1 MKYFISPNQAATL
14 FERQTIRENY
24 ESNFVYQWLKLP
36 CLTYCKPKGLL
47 THEDLFCLAFQF
59 LDFLKQH
66 RDYSNCLLHS
76 ELQCIPFEIARHWEN
91 FRGEPHPCNMEKL
104 LAIRTLYHLLQ
115 MVEASDDDMDQYNL
129 EKSLTC
135 NIPKIFHNHTKEYV
149 QSMITDI
156 DHILTVNSP
165 IYQRS
170 SEILSSA
177 DYDEMEEPNLIDY
190 IGGYMASPQR
200 ISEEIANGKAPTAQP
215 SENKPRTDT
224 PELARLQEELQ
235 QKDEQIK
242 DLQGLLDTFAQPDK
256 GYVEIDSTCKV
267 KIVAILSAMYYAHFF
282 HGVGISNRDDVVGH
296 ILQYGFNYNTR
307 SISQTL
313 NRYVNNSGGIDDL
326 KRLLNEALDELKG
339 IRKEKKNE
347 KKKEK

>member
-24 ESNFVYQWLKLP
+24 RSNFVYQWLKLP

-200 ISEEIANGKAPTAQP
+200 ISEEIANGKPQRHSLRRTSPAQTHP
-215 SENKPRTDT
+215 N
-224 PELARLQEELQ
+224 L
-235 QKDEQIK
+235 
-242 DLQGLLDTFAQPDK
+242 PD
-256 GYVEIDSTCKV
+256 C
-267 KIVAILSAMYYAHFF
+267 
-282 HGVGISNRDDVVGH
+282 
-296 ILQYGFNYNTR
+296 
-307 SISQTL
+307 
-313 NRYVNNSGGIDDL
+313 
-326 KRLLNEALDELKG
+326 
-339 IRKEKKNE
+339 KKNCSR
-347 KKKEK
+347 KTNRSKTCRGC